1 MNTAGSFDISAIR
14 YLNRNEYVKMLQV
27 AHQCKSY
34 RFMRQAC
41 LHWLAIYPGDLEVQY
56 LQAVGIWNEGKPEQ
70 ASVVLE
76 RVCRLDPEYLQ
87 AQQALASIAEQSHST
102 KELFSQAAVYALGGA
117 GDSSKVPV
125 WSRVVRHILDQG
137 LKGDPGQ
144 SLQAVMSQL
153 ADAKDVDLLAVE
165 HMKLTAQAEDIHVSH
180 ALAQIYH
187 QRWPDSLAFRL
198 YLADAEMQL
207 GDESNAVNLLHYCA
221 SFDPAGQVPNR
232 LWGNNFPYKSLWP
245 EELKIY
251 FDIQVP
257 ADVSAIMGWNQLSNG
272 GAHVSEAGPNAEV
285 SPVDTPENENAHIHA
300 SRIDAPVEPIQNR
313 QPTKT
318 SGPEFPFPVKT
329 AAPSEKLVGVEQ
341 ELEGVAR
348 RVKKPGL
355 GRADSRFPIYVVLSS
370 RQGLQAQYGSHSS
383 QVIID
388 ELNRLVETIRS
399 RKGWGAITLYPDD
412 MESMGRYGLTAV
424 DTADPWKIKLALAD
438 LDNALEAH
446 GQMIGCVLIVGG
458 QQVIPFHRLPN
469 PTDDMD
475 ESVLSDNPYT
485 TLDGN
490 YFIPNW
496 PVGRLPGEAGTD
508 AGLLLEEIRQI
519 NSYHCGS
526 TGKSNL
532 FQQIKET
539 LALFFRDP
547 FAMFRGAEKP
557 FNYGL
562 TAAVWRSSSVA
573 AFQPIGDTRS
583 LQVSPPISSSILE
596 KHKVSASTFGYYN
609 LHGLSDSPEWYGQKD
624 AGDTSSAPDYPV
636 AVSSLD
642 IVKDV
647 TSPSVVF
654 SEACY
659 GGYVVN
665 KAESQSVALRFI
677 AVGVNTLVASTCVSY
692 GSITTPLI
700 GADLLGNSFWT
711 HVQEGFTAGDA
722 FMQAKID
729 LAREMTRRQGYLDG
743 EDQKTLISFVLFGD
757 PLMGSSNWGSKM
769 KGVQRIT
776 AQTNIRTSEE
786 GLGDD
791 EQLHRASGEMIAQV
805 KSVLEP
811 FLPGLESATIHVN
824 RSSVKFNNR
833 KKADG
838 SPTTVTNLKVSVCKE
853 VHLGK
858 HANSQYAHVTLNK
871 EGKVIKMAVSR

>member
-1 MNTAGSFDISAIR
+1 MNTAGSFDISSIR
-14 YLNRNEYVKMLQV
+14 YLNRAEYVKMLQV

-41 LHWLAIYPGDLEVQY
+41 LHWLAIYPGDLEIQY
-56 LQAVGIWNEGKPEQ
+56 LQALGVWNEGKPDQ

-87 AQQALASIAEQSHST
+87 AQQALASIAEQSNST
-102 KELFSQAAVYALGGA
+102 KGMSYQATVYALGGA
-117 GDSSKVPV
+117 GDAARLPV
-125 WSRVVRHILDQG
+125 WSRVVRHIYDQG
-137 LKGDPGQ
+137 FKGDPAQ

-153 ADAKDVDLLAVE
+153 SDAQDVDLLAVQ
-165 HMKLTAQAEDIHVSH
+165 HMKLTAKAEDIHVRQD
-180 ALAQIYH
+180 LAKIYH
-187 QRWPDSLAFRL
+187 QRWPDNLAFRL

-221 SFDPAGQVPNR
+221 SFDAAAQVPTR
-232 LWGNNFPYKSLWP
+232 LWGVNFPYKSLWP
-245 EELKIY
+245 DELKIY

-257 ADVSAIMGWNQLSNG
+257 AEVSAIMGWNQLSTG
-272 GAHVSEAGPNAEV
+272 GAHVAEAEANAEV
-285 SPVDTPENENAHIHA
+285 SPVDSPENENVHVHA
-300 SRIDAPVEPIQNR
+300 SRIDAPAEPIQDR

-318 SGPEFPFPVKT
+318 SGPEFPFTVKQ
-329 AAPSEKLVGVEQ
+329 AQPSDQLVGVGK
-341 ELEGVAR
+341 ELESVAR
-348 RVKKPGL
+348 RVKKPGV
-355 GRADSRFPIYVVLSS
+355 GTADSRFPVYVALSS

-383 QVIID
+383 EVIID

-399 RKGWGAITLYPDD
+399 RKGWSAVTFYPDD

-438 LDNALEAH
+438 LDKALEAH

-458 QQVIPFHRLPN
+458 QQVVPFHRLPN

-485 TLDGN
+485 TLDSN

-519 NSYHCGS
+519 ITYHTGS
-526 TGKSNL
+526 TNKANL
-532 FQQIKET
+532 FAQIKET
-539 LALFFRDP
+539 LAQLFRDP
-547 FAMFRGAEKP
+547 FALFRVSEKP

-562 TAAVWRSSSVA
+562 TAAVWHSSSVA
-573 AFQPIGDTRS
+573 VYQPIGDAHS
-583 LQVSPPISSSILE
+583 LQVSPPISTSTLQ

-624 AGDTSSAPDYPV
+624 ASDTSNTPDYPV
-636 AVSSLD
+636 ALSSLD

-654 SEACY
+654 SEACF

-677 AVGVNTLVASTCVSY
+677 AVGVNSLVASTCVSY

-700 GADLLGNSFWT
+700 GADLLGHSFWT

-743 EDQKTLISFVLFGD
+743 EDQKTLIQFVLYGD

-769 KGVQRIT
+769 KGVQRIS
-776 AQTNIRTSEE
+776 AQANIRTSEE

-791 EQLHRASGEMIAQV
+791 EQLHRASGEMISQV

-833 KKADG
+833 KKSDG
-838 SPTTVTNLKVSVCKE
+838 TPTTVTNLKVTVCKE
-853 VHLGK
+853 VRLGK
-858 HANSQYAHVTLNK
+858 RAHSQYAHVTLNK